1 MTLPILSKTTTFL
14 SAARKAFDTALIMAA
29 DTVAGYIQGLLDGVQ
44 FKRSSYALDR
54 ESRQAA
60 MNRLFAQA
68 MRPVEAAERLAA

>member
-1 MTLPILSKTTTFL
+1 
-14 SAARKAFDTALIMAA
+14 MAA
-29 DTVAGYIQGLLDGVQ
+29 DAVAGYIQGLLDGVQ

-68 MRPVEAAERLAA
+68 MQPVAPAERLAA